1 MTYVIDIDGVV
12 CTTYGTDYVA
22 AVPVQDVID
31 RIALLKQQG
40 HRIIFHTA
48 RGTVSNTDWREVTER
63 QFARWGLPYDELH
76 FGKPAGDV
84 YIDDKALNVSD
95 WIQL

>member
-12 CTTYGTDYVA
+12 CTTYGTDYGA

-40 HRIIFHTA
+40 HKIIFHTA
-48 RGTVSNTDWREVTER
+48 RGTVSNTDWREMTAVSYTHLT
-63 QFARWGLPYDELH
+63 LPTNRE
-76 FGKPAGDV
+76 V
-84 YIDDKALNVSD
+84 
-95 WIQL
+95 

>member
-12 CTTYGTDYVA
+12 CTTYGTDYGA
-22 AVPVQDVID
+22 ADPVQDVIEL
-31 RIALLKQQG
+31 IEILKQQV
-40 HRIIFHTA
+40 HMIIFHTA
-48 RGTVSNTDWREVTER
+48 RGTVCNTVWREMTER
-63 QFARWGLPYDELH
+63 LFARWGLPYDELH

>member
-12 CTTYGTDYVA
+12 CTTYGTDYGA

-40 HRIIFHTA
+40 HKIIFHTA
-48 RGTVSNTDWREVTER
+48 RGTVSNTDWRKMTEH

>member
-12 CTTYGTDYVA
+12 CTTYGTDYGA
-22 AVPVQDVID
+22 AVPVQYVID

-40 HRIIFHTA
+40 HKIIFHTA
-48 RGTVSNTDWREVTER
+48 RGTVSNTDWREMTER